1 MNGVDNLSYMTISS
15 ATITSFTAIATP
27 SAPTFNAYTTL
38 TAGAF
43 PLVYRISANSAVGES
58 IASAAL
64 TTTANKDRDS
74 WSGTENVI
82 INIPA
87 TGGNIVSYNI
97 YCGVIGG
104 GGHEFLI
111 ASGVTT
117 STFTDSG
124 GSAMPLNYQT
134 PYPQTDATAGP
145 RVSRGSAINGRAFLC
160 GDADNPYYV
169 WWGGDPG
176 YEFNFTPTY
185 NGGYVPVGNGSKDIP
200 INVKAFRDGKGTPQ
214 ITVLSSGTNGRGKRF
229 ILSSVDLTLNGVTFS
244 TFAPTEDSG
253 ADGSDSPDGIIS
265 YGNTLYYPSRDGFK
279 STGTKPQLQNVLS
292 TDRISNTIQPDIKL
306 LNSSAMA
313 GCVGLGFEGRLYWA
327 VPTSSSSNTEIW
339 VLDLDRKGA
348 WMKPW
353 SIECDWMWLYNDNSG
368 TTHFLILANNTIYEL
383 SYSSLTQ
390 DDGQPFSTQGSSGEI
405 YFSDDKRMWVQL
417 LQVVIVLLRPQGVI
431 SFEITGKTEDE
442 ELTALGDPT
451 TFTSAS
457 QTSVAGWGEPNAGT
471 EGFGQFDWSQVG
483 SVPADV
489 GTASQ
494 EVRIEID
501 EEVQWASYAWNS
513 VGVGVDYNISD
524 VIFEYIETG
533 IKDLQ

>member
-1 MNGVDNLSYMTISS
+1 MTIST
-15 ATITSFTAIATP
+15 AIITSFTELSTP
-27 SAPTFNAYTTL
+27 SPPTFNSYTTL
-38 TAGAF
+38 AAGAF
-43 PLVYRISANSAVGES
+43 PVTYRVSANSSVGET
-58 IASAAL
+58 IASTSL
-64 TTTANKDRDS
+64 TTVTANKDRDS
-74 WSGTENVI
+74 WGTTENVI
-82 INIPA
+82 INIISVSGA
-87 TGGNIVSYNI
+87 VSYNI
-97 YCGVIGG
+97 YAGVISGG
-104 GGHEFLI
+104 GSEYLI
-111 ASGVTT
+111 ASGVP
-117 STFTDSG
+117 SGTFTDSG
-124 GSAMPLNYQT
+124 GTAMPLNYQT
-134 PYPQTDATAGP
+134 PYPTVNSTSGPKASRATI
-145 RVSRGSAINGRAFLC
+145 INGQVFLV

-169 WWGGDPG
+169 WWGGSPEHELD
-176 YEFNFTPTY
+176 FTPVY
-185 NGGYVPVGNGSKDIP
+185 GGGNVPVGNGTKDIP
-200 INVKAFRDGKGTPQ
+200 INIKAFRDGRGNPQ

-229 ILSSVDLTLNGVTFS
+229 ILSSVELTVSSS
-244 TFAPTEDSG
+244 TFTTYAPTEDSG

-279 STGTKPQLQNVLS
+279 STGTQPQLQNILS

-327 VPTSSSSNTEIW
+327 VPTSSGNNTEIW

-353 SIECDWMWLYNDNSG
+353 SIECDWMWLYNDNDG
-368 TTHFLILANNTIYEL
+368 TTHFMILANNTIYEL

-390 DDGQPFSTQGSSGEI
+390 DDGEAFSTQGASGEI

-442 ELTALGDPT
+442 DLVTLGDPT
-451 TFTSAS
+451 TFTSETQLA
-457 QTSVAGWGEPNAGT
+457 VAGWGEPNAGT

-483 SVPADV
+483 SVPSGA
-489 GTASQ
+489 GSASQ

-533 IKDLQ
+533 LKDLQ